1 MAKNLLNKYVWLVE
15 TIYKAKKITYEEI
28 NQRWLDND
36 LSEGNSLPLRTFHKW
51 RIAIEEMFG
60 LIIENEQSGRYR
72 YYIENADELMFGLI
86 IENEQSGR
94 YRYYIENA
102 DELRSGS
109 MRSWLFNT
117 LTVSNLM
124 LDSVSIKDKVLFEE
138 IPDGE
143 QYLPDILEALKKN
156 LVLGMT
162 YQSFTRDEANSFEI
176 EPYCLKAFKQRWYLV
191 ARSPYY
197 NKIMIYALDRVQW
210 LGLTE
215 KSFKYPKNFIPEEF
229 FDDCFGIIADQNV
242 NIETVKFKVSAGQA
256 NYLRSLRLHQ
266 SQHEIERTDEYSV
279 FTVRLRPTFDFRQE
293 ILSQGSDIEV
303 LEPKW
308 FRDEVAEICKH
319 MWKWFR
325 DEVAEICK
333 HMWNK
338 YKED

>member
-1 MAKNLLNKYVWLVE
+1 MAKNTVNKYVWLVE
-15 TIYKAKKITYEEI
+15 TIYKAKKISFEDI
-28 NQRWLDND
+28 NKRWLEND
-36 LSEGNSLPLRTFHKW
+36 MSEGEALSIRTFHKW

-60 LIIENEQSGRYR
+60 LVIENEQGGQYR
-72 YYIENADELMFGLI
+72 YYIQNADELK
-86 IENEQSGR
+86 N
-94 YRYYIENA
+94 
-102 DELRSGS
+102 GS

-124 LDSVSIKDKVLFEE
+124 LDSMSIKDKVLFEE

-143 QYLPDILEALKKN
+143 QYLPVILEALKKN

-162 YQSFTRDEANSFEI
+162 YQSYWRDEANTFEV

-197 NKIMIYALDRVQW
+197 DKVMIYALDRVQW
-210 LGLTE
+210 LGLTD
-215 KSFKYPKNFIPEEF
+215 KSFKYPKDFNAEDYFE
-229 FDDCFGIIADQNV
+229 DCFGIIADHNV
-242 NIETVKFKVSAGQA
+242 SIETVKIKVSAGQA
-256 NYLRSLRLHQ
+256 NYLRSLTLHQ
-266 SQHEIERTDEYSV
+266 TQREIERTDEYSI

-308 FRDEVAEICKH
+308 FRDEVAEIS
-319 MWKWFR
+319 
-325 DEVAEICK
+325 K

-338 YKED
+338 YKDDK

>member
-28 NQRWLDND
+28 NQSWLDND
-36 LSEGNSLPLRTFHKW
+36 LSESNPLPLRTFHKW

-60 LIIENEQSGRYR
+60 LIIENEQGGRYR
-72 YYIENADELMFGLI
+72 YYI
-86 IENEQSGR
+86 Q
-94 YRYYIENA
+94 NA

-124 LDSVSIKDKVLFEE
+124 IENVSIKDKVLFEA

-143 QYLPDILEALKKN
+143 QYLPAILEALKKN
-156 LVLGMT
+156 LMLGMT
-162 YQSFTRDEANSFEI
+162 YQSFSRDEANTFEV

-197 NKIMIYALDRVQW
+197 DKIMIYALDRVKW

-215 KSFKYPKNFIPEEF
+215 KNFKYPKDFNAEEF
-229 FDDCFGIIADQNV
+229 FEDCFGIIADQSIDV
-242 NIETVKFKVSAGQA
+242 ETVKIKVSAGQA
-256 NYLRSLRLHQ
+256 NYLRSLTLHQ
-266 SQHEIERTDEYSV
+266 TQQETERTDDYSI

-308 FRDEVAEICKH
+308 FRDEIAEIS
-319 MWKWFR
+319 
-325 DEVAEICK
+325 K

-338 YKED
+338 YKEDK

>member
-15 TIYKAKKITYEEI
+15 TIYKAKKISFEEI
-28 NQRWLDND
+28 NQHWVDND
-36 LSEGNSLPLRTFHKW
+36 LSEGKPLPIRTFHKW
-51 RIAIEEMFG
+51 RQAIEEMFG
-60 LIIENEQSGRYR
+60 LVIENENGGQYR
-72 YYIENADELMFGLI
+72 YYIENADDLK
-86 IENEQSGR
+86 N
-94 YRYYIENA
+94 
-102 DELRSGS
+102 GS

-124 LDSVSIKDKVLFEE
+124 MESASIKDKIMFEE

-162 YQSFTRDEANSFEI
+162 YQGYSRDEAHTFEV
-176 EPYCLKAFKQRWYLV
+176 EPYCLKAFKQRWYLI

-197 NKIMIYALDRVQW
+197 DKIMIYALDRVKW

-215 KSFKYPKNFIPEEF
+215 KSFKYPKDFIPEEF
-229 FDDCFGIIADQNV
+229 FEDCFGIIADARV
-242 NIETVKFKVSAGQA
+242 KIETVKLKVSAGQV
-256 NYLRSLRLHQ
+256 NYLRSLTLHQ
-266 SQHEIERTDEYSV
+266 TQKEVERTDEYSI

-293 ILSQGSDIEV
+293 ILSQGCDIEV

-308 FRDEVAEICKH
+308 FRDEVAEIS
-319 MWKWFR
+319 
-325 DEVAEICK
+325 K

-338 YKED
+338 YKND

>member
-15 TIYKAKKITYEEI
+15 TIYKAKKISFEEI
-28 NQRWLDND
+28 NRRWLDND
-36 LSEGNSLPLRTFHKW
+36 MSEDKPLSIRTFHKW

-60 LIIENEQSGRYR
+60 LIIENEQGGQYR
-72 YYIENADELMFGLI
+72 YYIQNAH
-86 IENEQSGR
+86 
-94 YRYYIENA
+94 
-102 DELRSGS
+102 ELRSGS

-143 QYLPDILEALKKN
+143 QYLSDILEALKKN

-162 YQSFTRDEANSFEI
+162 YQSFTRDEANTFEI
-176 EPYCLKAFKQRWYLV
+176 EPYCLRAFKQRWYLV

-197 NKIMIYALDRVQW
+197 DKIMIYALDRVQW

-215 KSFKYPKNFIPEEF
+215 KSFKYPKDFVPVEF

-242 NIETVKFKVSAGQA
+242 SVETVKFKVSAGQA

-266 SQHEIERTDEYSV
+266 SQHEIERTDEYSI

-308 FRDEVAEICKH
+308 FRDEVAEIS
-319 MWKWFR
+319 
-325 DEVAEICK
+325 K

-338 YKED
+338 YKNDK

>member
-1 MAKNLLNKYVWLVE
+1 MNIHLRKFSKYVWLVE

-28 NQRWLDND
+28 NQSWLDND
-36 LSEGNSLPLRTFHKW
+36 LSEGNPLPLRTFHKW

-72 YYIENADELMFGLI
+72 YYIQNADELK
-86 IENEQSGR
+86 N
-94 YRYYIENA
+94 
-102 DELRSGS
+102 GS

-266 SQHEIERTDEYSV
+266 SQHEVERTEEYSI

-308 FRDEVAEICKH
+308 FRDEVAEIS
-319 MWKWFR
+319 
-325 DEVAEICK
+325 K

-338 YKED
+338 YKND

>member
-28 NQRWLDND
+28 NQSWLDND
-36 LSEGNSLPLRTFHKW
+36 LSEGNPLPLRTFHKW

-72 YYIENADELMFGLI
+72 YYIQNADELK
-86 IENEQSGR
+86 N
-94 YRYYIENA
+94 
-102 DELRSGS
+102 GS

-266 SQHEIERTDEYSV
+266 SQHEIERTDEYSI

-308 FRDEVAEICKH
+308 FRDEIAEIS
-319 MWKWFR
+319 
-325 DEVAEICK
+325 K

-338 YKED
+338 YKND